1 MSVETREFA
10 NTTITIWYK
19 RMAGIGL
26 GDDVTYDVATT
37 MACYERGGSSQ
48 YSDVNG
54 VMFTPQSMYWMES
67 MPENPSLGDFIA
79 LGDQSA
85 IPDPTDAD
93 DAEVVRIA
101 ALQDCSEL
109 GDIDDIK
116 VVT

>member
-1 MSVETREFA
+1 MSIETRGFA
-10 NTTITIWYK
+10 NTMVTIWYK

-26 GDDVTYDVATT
+26 GDDVTYDVTT
-37 MACYERGGSSQ
+37 TVACYELGGSSQ

-67 MPENPSLGDFIA
+67 MSENPRLGDFIA
-79 LGDQSA
+79 LGDQSV
-85 IPDPTDAD
+85 IPDPADAVG
-93 DAEVVRIA
+93 AEVVRIA

-116 VVT
+116 VIT